1 MRKWIATIIA
11 LLLSGMATMACAGQ
25 LASLSVIN
33 QNTGERLT
41 VWRHQGRNYVAGNPG
56 DRYAVE
62 VINKTGARVLSVV
75 SVDGINA
82 ISGATAAAGQAGYVL
97 DAWRPLEIKGWR
109 KNMEEVA
116 AFYFTR
122 LPDSYAART
131 ERPDNVGVIGVALF
145 QEYVEPIAMSEA
157 AAARG
162 RQAAGS
168 ADAKL
173 GTGHGERVA
182 SATRMTDFRRA
193 SSQPAEV
200 ITIYYDT
207 VSHLATTRRNRLRS
221 LAVSYPIRPETA
233 PPIDAQPFLE
243 NTRRDN
249 MSMLFATPCATAIYR
264 FCREGSQS

>member
-41 VWRHQGRNYVAGNPG
+41 IWRHQGRNYVAGNPG

-62 VINKTGARVLSVV
+62 VINKTGGRVLSVV
-75 SVDGINA
+75 SVDGVNV
-82 ISGATAAAGQAGYVL
+82 ISGATAATAQTGYVL

-109 KNMEEVA
+109 KNMDEVA

-145 QEYVEPIAMSEA
+145 QEYVEPIAMPDAAASTAAPA

-162 RQAAGS
+162 KQADSS
-168 ADAKL
+168 AEAKL
-173 GTGHGERVA
+173 GTGHGERLP

-207 VSHLATTRRNRLRS
+207 ESHLAARGIIPRQRHNRTE
-221 LAVSYPIRPETA
+221 PI
-233 PPIDAQPFLE
+233 PF
-243 NTRRDN
+243 
-249 MSMLFATPCATAIYR
+249 P
-264 FCREGSQS
+264 GSFVPDPS